1 MIKEIVTKNGKTSTT
16 YTVKTSTTEM
26 KELSADIV
34 KTVGTNKTVK
44 VTVTK

>member
-16 YTVKTSTTEM
+16 YTVKTSTTGL
-26 KELSADIV
+26 KELSNDIV
-34 KTVGTNKTVK
+34 KTVGTGKTIK